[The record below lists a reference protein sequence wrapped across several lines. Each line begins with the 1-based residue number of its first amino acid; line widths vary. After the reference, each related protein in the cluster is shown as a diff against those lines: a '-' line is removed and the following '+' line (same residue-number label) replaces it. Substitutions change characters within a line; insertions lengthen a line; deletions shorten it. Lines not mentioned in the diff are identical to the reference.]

1 MINNLALVK
10 KTSQVIVIIMLAPSR
25 IIYDIYISPGHDPNF
40 T

>member
-10 KTSQVIVIIMLAPSR
+10 KTQVIAIIMLTPSR